1 MFFVAWLLVMYYISI
16 KARISNARD
25 HALLR
30 WANECNTF
38 IAHISNDYSSIDAL
52 EALSGSL
59 NRRLDEDWEGMVHHM
74 NQAAQNVQPYNLKV
88 QMELEQAFM
97 DIAYLTGEPS
107 VVICDRG
114 TVDAAVYLKDYEWT
128 EIMETMWWSDEFISH
143 NRYDLV
149 LHLVTAA
156 IGAEAFYTT
165 ENNEARTETLEE
177 ARALDHKFREV
188 WADHPNRLI
197 IDNEGNFEDKLEQM
211 WEGLQVLL
219 QSQDDE

>member
-1 MFFVAWLLVMYYISI
+1 MSHELHTIVLTGGPCGGKTSC
-16 KARISNARD
+16 KAFLTER
-25 HALLR
+25 
-30 WANECNTF
+30 
-38 IAHISNDYSSIDAL
+38 L
-52 EALSGSL
+52 EAEGYRVFHVPEVATLLSEGGAPPTGF
-59 NRRLDEDWEGMVHHM
+59 LDEMQKYEFS
-74 NQAAQNVQPYNLKV
+74 YLKV